1 MGKKMIYS
9 VMLNLGIIVLAYC
22 LFASFNEDQ
31 YYFTAISI
39 AGIALLI
46 YLKINLLKS
55 IRNTTKH

>member
-9 VMLNLGIIVLAYC
+9 VILNLGIILLAYC
-22 LFASFNEDQ
+22 LFASFNGNQ
-31 YYFTAISI
+31 YYFTAMSVI
-39 AGIALLI
+39 GIALLI